1 MKRQAQQSEINLSA
15 THPPPK
21 ILTVAQVAEFLQIP
35 KSSIYEKTRARRSAV
50 PPLPCR
56 RVGKYLRFVE
66 SEVLDWL
73 LGLPKRSTERAA
85 VVPAEVVKVDRQRK
99 AA

>member
-1 MKRQAQQSEINLSA
+1 MNKQAQQTEINLSA
-15 THPPPK
+15 AHQPPK
-21 ILTVAQVAEFLQIP
+21 ILTVAQVAELLQIP
-35 KSSIYEKTRARRSAV
+35 KSSIYEKTRSRRGAV

-73 LGLPKRSTERAA
+73 LRLPKRGTERVAA
-85 VVPAEVVKVDRQRK
+85 SIMPMKTEHRKV